1 MMQHLDTDID
11 LALDDREPE
20 LVYETNVWG
29 RLFQRAAIA
38 VILPAL
44 VAVFA
49 DMTDRQTLLTGA
61 FVAFWA
67 LFALAV
73 FGLVMEYRAD
83 SRTPEAGGHGA

>member
-1 MMQHLDTDID
+1 MMQDLDTDID
-11 LALDDREPE
+11 LPLDDREPE
-20 LVYETNVWG
+20 LVYEPNVWG

-38 VILPAL
+38 VIVPAL

-49 DMTDRQTLLTGA
+49 DMTDRQTLLSGS

-67 LFALAV
+67 LFGLAV

-83 SRTPEAGGHGA
+83 NGAPEAGGHGA